1 MIPPRKVKSF
11 FKLSV
16 NLKSKSASE
25 KNLDVEN
32 LLARKIL
39 LNSSLFFC
47 IKKHQI

>member
-1 MIPPRKVKSF
+1 MIPPKSKVF

-39 LNSSLFFC
+39 LNSSLFFV
-47 IKKHQI
+47 